1 MTGEE
6 MERAIAFIIE
16 QQAQFAANQQ
26 RHEELL
32 LKHGETVHNHEEFMR
47 DHEEARRNHEETLH
61 RIEGTQEQTAL
72 QIQHLGR
79 AMVELTEAHTRTE
92 NTLAELTEAHT
103 RTENTLADTNDK
115 LNALIDTVERHISE
129 GRNGKA

>member
-6 MERAIAFIIE
+6 MERAIAFILE

-26 RHEELL
+26 RHEETLL
-32 LKHGETVHNHEEFMR
+32 NHEKIMLNHEKIMLNHEEFMR
-47 DHEEARRNHEETLH
+47 DHEETMRRVEAAQELTTL
-61 RIEGTQEQTAL
+61 QV
-72 QIQHLGR
+72 QHLGG
-79 AMVELTEAHTRTE
+79 AMIELTEAHTRTE
-92 NTLAELTEAHT
+92 NTVAE
-103 RTENTLADTNDK
+103 TNEK